1 MAFWLNNASSTS
13 SLQEIRFLCSWV
25 RSNQWISTTRW
36 RESLYTSLRASLT
49 KECILRLKISYL
61 NILVSSI
68 PVVPRRK
75 IVLEQ
80 PHCTVY
86 MAVDHCL
93 YSILWWPVWLDAI
106 FAYWAHSYWGPLIAW
121 QLTLLTLQ
129 VLWLA
134 DQLPLRVDSGV
145 ILALKARLTKCFN
158 HCWLIAGLSNDFLH
172 D

>member
-1 MAFWLNNASSTS
+1 MLETSLQVSDTSLKWNHIKVQAFRAFFKGRLSKEILISEIYLWYAGPSRFNLWRSREHGIDAALRSRYLNLCVKMVSLVIWWHFLNNASSTS
-13 SLQEIRFLCSWV
+13 SRQEIRFLCSWV

-49 KECILRLKISYL
+49 KEFVLRLKISYL

-86 MAVDHCL
+86 MAVDHC
-93 YSILWWPVWLDAI
+93 
-106 FAYWAHSYWGPLIAW
+106 
-121 QLTLLTLQ
+121 
-129 VLWLA
+129 
-134 DQLPLRVDSGV
+134 
-145 ILALKARLTKCFN
+145 
-158 HCWLIAGLSNDFLH
+158 
-172 D
+172 